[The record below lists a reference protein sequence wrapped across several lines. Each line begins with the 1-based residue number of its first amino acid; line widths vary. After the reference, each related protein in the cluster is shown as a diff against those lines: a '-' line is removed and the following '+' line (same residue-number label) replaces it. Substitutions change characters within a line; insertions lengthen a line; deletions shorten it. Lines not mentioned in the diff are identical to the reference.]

1 MVMPAHHTDTE
12 SPPIDPRPPTAGQH
26 EGRGMSA
33 TTHGLG
39 DTSGYV
45 IRTKGRLDERWT
57 DWFEGADLSHDPD
70 GTTVIR
76 CPAMDQAGL
85 HGLLRTLRD
94 MGLPLISIS
103 PIEPER
109 PSDTDHDPDH

>member
-1 MVMPAHHTDTE
+1 MPAHHPGPE
-12 SPPIDPRPPTAGQH
+12 AHPIDIRPRTAGHH

-33 TTHGLG
+33 TTPSLG
-39 DTSGYV
+39 DTSGFV
-45 IRTKGRLDERWT
+45 IRTKGRLDERWA
-57 DWFEGADLSHDPD
+57 DWFEGMDLSHDTD

-94 MGLPLISIS
+94 LGLPLISIS
-103 PIEPER
+103 PIEPDR
-109 PSDTDHDPDH
+109 PSRRP